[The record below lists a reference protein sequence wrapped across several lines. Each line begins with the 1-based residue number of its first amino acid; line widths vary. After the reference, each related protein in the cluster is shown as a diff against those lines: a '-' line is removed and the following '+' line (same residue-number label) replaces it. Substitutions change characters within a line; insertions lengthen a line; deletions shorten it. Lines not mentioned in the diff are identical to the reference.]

1 MKFKLES
8 TRFPNSYYQK
18 SGNGYP
24 IVFIH
29 GFGEDGRI
37 WKNQLVDLEKN
48 YTCIIPDLP
57 GSGQSE
63 LPSNE
68 ISIDTM
74 ADFIYEIIVQEQIP
88 KTILL
93 GHSMGGYITLAFAEK
108 NAQLLD
114 GFGLVHSSAYA
125 DDDIKKENRRK
136 SIKLIENEGK
146 EIFLKAM
153 IPNLYSEVSKQAK
166 KEELAFHLT
175 MALEC
180 SSLSLVAYYNAMINR
195 PDRTSVLRQA
205 NIPIL
210 FVLGTEDTAVPIQ
223 HGLTQSAIPSYS
235 QVEVLE
241 QIGHTSM
248 LENPEKLNSILNS
261 FCKCALEY
269 KIA

>member
-24 IVFIH
+24 IVLIH

-68 ISIDTM
+68 I
-74 ADFIYEIIVQEQIP
+74 P

-93 GHSMGGYITLAFAEK
+93 GHSMGGYIALAFAEK

-125 DDDIKKENRRK
+125 DDEIKKENRRK

-153 IPNLYSEVSKQAK
+153 IPNLYSEISKQTK
-166 KEELAFHLT
+166 IDQLAFHLT